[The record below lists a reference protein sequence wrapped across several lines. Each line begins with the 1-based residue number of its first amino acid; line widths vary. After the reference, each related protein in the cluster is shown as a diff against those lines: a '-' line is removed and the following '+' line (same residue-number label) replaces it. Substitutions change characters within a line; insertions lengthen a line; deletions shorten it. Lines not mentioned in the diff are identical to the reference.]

1 MAVKPGNHKINKTDK
16 NDKKSKPRD
25 VKRAKTDSFIAIHFK
40 QAKASFSALWRR
52 PVGNVLTLAVISM
65 ALALPASLYLL
76 SKNIASVAER
86 VAGPSQLNVYLKI
99 DIPEPRIIVLKDDL
113 ERRDEIAQV
122 KYISSQQ
129 GLDDLSKYSGFEQ
142 AISLLDNAILPA
154 VLVITPKVD
163 NREQIQMLAKALQAE
178 EGVTDVRMDEDWFA
192 RLDAIRHLA
201 AIVVVSLSSLML
213 MSVFLIVGNTLRFN
227 VQANKE
233 EIQTM
238 KLIGA
243 TDAYILRPY
252 LYSGMWFGLLGAVAA
267 WLLTALMTI
276 LLNGAVEALALLY
289 DSRFRLIGLGWD
301 ESLLLLMLG
310 VFLGCVAAKVSAKRH
325 LKEIEPV

>member
-1 MAVKPGNHKINKTDK
+1 MAVKPSKQKMTKTRQ
-16 NDKKSKPRD
+16 SKPRAQQRS
-25 VKRAKTDSFIAIHFK
+25 KNDSFIAIHLK
-40 QAKASFSALWRR
+40 QAKASFAALWRR
-52 PVGNVLTLAVISM
+52 PLGNILTLAVISM

-86 VAGPSQLNVYLKI
+86 VAVPSQLSVYLQTE
-99 DIPEPRIIVLKDDL
+99 IPEPRIIVLKDSL
-113 ERRDEIAQV
+113 ERRAEV
-122 KYISSQQ
+122 SLVEYISPQQ
-129 GLDDLSKYSGFEQ
+129 GLDELSQYAGFEQ
-142 AISLLDNAILPA
+142 AISLLDNTALPA
-154 VLVITPKVD
+154 VLVVTPQVESRD
-163 NREQIQMLAKALQAE
+163 QLQTLAHSLRAE

-201 AIVVVSLSSLML
+201 TIVVISLSSLML

-243 TDAYILRPY
+243 TDSYILRPY
-252 LYSGMWFGLLGAVAA
+252 LYSGMWFGLLGAVVA
-267 WLLTALMTI
+267 WLLTALITV
-276 LLNGAVEALALLY
+276 LLNGAVATLAMLY
-289 DSRFRLIGLGWD
+289 DSRFRLIGLSWD

-310 VFLGCVAAKVSAKRH
+310 VLLGCVAAKVSAQRH
-325 LKEIEPV
+325 LKEIEPL

>member
-1 MAVKPGNHKINKTDK
+1 MAVKPGNKKINKTT
-16 NDKKSKPRD
+16 KSKPRD
-25 VKRAKTDSFIAIHFK
+25 VKRAKTDSFLAIHLK

-52 PVGNVLTLAVISM
+52 PLGNILTLAVISM

-86 VAGPSQLNVYLKI
+86 VAGPSQLSVYLQT
-99 DIPEPRIIVLKDDL
+99 DIAEPRVIVLKDDL
-113 ERRDEIAQV
+113 ERRDEIAKV
-122 KYISSQQ
+122 KYISPQQ
-129 GLDDLSKYSGFEQ
+129 GLDDLSQYAGFEQ
-142 AISLLDNAILPA
+142 AISLLDNATLPA
-154 VLVITPKVD
+154 VLVVTPKVD
-163 NREQIQMLAKALQAE
+163 SRKQIKALAETLQAE
-178 EGVTDVRMDEDWFA
+178 QGVTDVRMDEDWFA

-201 AIVVVSLSSLML
+201 TIVVISLSSLML

-276 LLNGAVEALALLY
+276 LLNGAVEALAQLY

-310 VFLGCVAAKVSAKRH
+310 VFLGCVAANVSAKRH